1 MNVLVWHWG
10 RLGAGPRFA
19 SALAR
24 GFSRLPETTGLLSLS
39 AQAELLQV
47 AHPPSPKLLFRTYS
61 GWPGM
66 IGRLAAAPW
75 LIDNLTSHLA
85 QLQPGIA
92 VAAMPALLDPLMHAA
107 LARRAIPF
115 AIIVHDAAHH
125 PGDGLVLQMAL
136 QRRMIR
142 RAALVVALS
151 RHVGAMLRDQKLV
164 SEQRLLIARHPP
176 FDFGAIPPPA
186 PHEGPFRLLF
196 FGRLRRYKGL
206 DLLAQAVERLPAGR
220 FALRVVGRGPAGPEL
235 GRLATLEGV
244 SVENRWV
251 PEDEIGGLLAWADA
265 VVLPYREASQ
275 SGVAAAAL
283 AAGRPVV
290 ATRVG
295 GLAQQLEGESLARL
309 AAPEPAALAACL
321 SSLADAPSS
330 PVLALGPG
338 PERAPADAWA
348 AFAAEILAAFAR
360 LRPA

>member
-1 MNVLVWHWG
+1 MLIWHWG

-19 SALAR
+19 AALAR

-39 AQAELLQV
+39 AQAELLH
-47 AHPPSPKLLFRTYS
+47 ALDPPSPELLFRTYS
-61 GWPGM
+61 GWPGVL
-66 IGRLAAAPW
+66 GRLAAAPW
-75 LIDNLTSHLA
+75 LIGDLA
-85 QLQPGIA
+85 GRLALLQPGLAI
-92 VAAMPALLDPLMHAA
+92 AAMPALLDPLMCAA
-107 LARRAIPF
+107 LARRSIPF

-151 RHVGAMLRDQKLV
+151 RHVGTMLLGQKLV

-176 FDFGAIPPPA
+176 FDFGAVPPLA

-206 DLLAQAVERLPAGR
+206 DLLTEAVERLPAGR
-220 FALRVVGRGPAGPEL
+220 FTLRIVGSGPASPEL
-235 GRLATLEGV
+235 ARLATLEGV
-244 SVENRWV
+244 RVENRWV

-309 AAPEPAALAACL
+309 AAPEPAALA
-321 SSLADAPSS
+321 
-330 PVLALGPG
+330 
-338 PERAPADAWA
+338 
-348 AFAAEILAAFAR
+348 
-360 LRPA
+360 

>member
-1 MNVLVWHWG
+1 MKVLVWHWG

-24 GFSRLPETTGLLSLS
+24 GLSRLPETTGLLSLS
-39 AQAELLQV
+39 AQAELLHA
-47 AHPPSPKLLFRTYS
+47 AHPPSPELLFRTYS

-75 LIDNLTSHLA
+75 LIGNLTARLA

-92 VAAMPALLDPLMHAA
+92 IAAMPALLDPLMHAA
-107 LARRAIPF
+107 LARLSIPF
-115 AIIVHDAAHH
+115 AAVIHDAENH
-125 PGDGLVLQMAL
+125 PGDRLVLQMAL

-151 RHVGAMLRDQKLV
+151 RHVGAMLRGQKLV

-176 FDFGAIPPPA
+176 FDFGVVPPLA
-186 PHEGPFRLLF
+186 PHDGPFRLLF

-206 DLLAQAVERLPAGR
+206 DLLAEAVERLPAGR
-220 FALRVVGRGPAGPEL
+220 FTLRVVGSGPAGPEL
-235 GRLATLEGV
+235 ARLATLEGV
-244 SVENRWV
+244 FVENRWV
-251 PEDEIGGLLAWADA
+251 PEDEVGGLLAWADA

-309 AAPEPAALAACL
+309 AAPEPAPLAACL
-321 SSLADAPSS
+321 IRLAEAPPP
-330 PVLALGPG
+330 PVLAPVS
-338 PERAPADAWA
+338 ADAWT
-348 AFAAEILAAFAR
+348 AFATEILAAFAK
-360 LRPA
+360 LRPT